1 MPLTKEQRDALTP
14 EESIKF
20 LMEGNGRFT
29 EKKGADR
36 DDRDDQALAATEGQF
51 PHSLVISC
59 IDSRIHPKEYFDQA
73 NGDIFVQTA
82 AGATI
87 REDSGSELGSLEF
100 ACISGIKTIIVVG
113 HSDCGAVKGAI
124 NGVPKLHQELS
135 KLVAKIPA
143 NDDLEHSTRANTK
156 ESVAAILTN
165 PTVAKFVNE
174 GRVAICDS
182 YINLKT
188 GIVEF
193 NELIKEAPDQPAQQ
207 VFKPQADNSHRRTPR
222 SHPRTEQGAQPIA
235 KRLRSSLGSKK
246 NKLQHQ
252 GVGKYLSIVKHIYD
266 NKQLDF

>member
-1 MPLTKEQRDALTP
+1 MLCLLQKNKGTPLPQKNQLN
-14 EESIKF
+14 F
-20 LMEGNGRFT
+20 LWKAMEGSLK
-29 EKKGADR
+29 KKGADR

-193 NELIKEAPDQPAQQ
+193 NDLIKEAPDQPAQQ

-222 SHPRTEQGAQPIA
+222 PHPRTEQGAQPIA
-235 KRLRSSLGSKK
+235 KRLRSFLGSKE
-246 NKLQHQ
+246 
-252 GVGKYLSIVKHIYD
+252 
-266 NKQLDF
+266 KQASASGGR